1 MLGWL
6 GKLWQQ
12 RFFDMA
18 DNWLELLQSLASK
31 YTHLGIDT
39 DIGHLSLNELWGLY
53 LHLQRLNES

>member
-1 MLGWL
+1 MLDWL
-6 GKLWQQ
+6 GKLCQQ
-12 RFFDMA
+12 RWFDMA

-31 YTHLGIDT
+31 HNQLGIDA

>member
-1 MLGWL
+1 
-6 GKLWQQ
+6 
-12 RFFDMA
+12 MA

-39 DIGHLSLNELWGLY
+39 DIGHLNLNELWGLY